1 MIRAVVVEDEPLARC
16 YLADLLAR
24 TGRVQIVGE
33 AEDARDG
40 LRLCK
45 RPGVDAV
52 FLDIRLP
59 GPDGLALGRALARL
73 PHAPLLVFVTGSAD
87 YAVAA
92 FQVHAADYLLKP
104 IEGNQVEDTV
114 RHLEQRLSERRASYT
129 APDGDRRAAR
139 PGGVERLPGRDRS
152 RDVARLLAR
161 HEIVAVLRRG
171 RRTWIHTAD
180 AEYPS
185 YYPVAR
191 VEAWLGGA
199 PFLRAAREAIVNLE
213 AVAEI
218 IHYGDRL
225 YQLRLKDRRGIVVTA
240 SRSGARCLGSLLKPH
255 L

>member
-1 MIRAVVVEDEPLARC
+1 MIRAVVVEDEPLARS
-16 YLADLLAR
+16 YLVDLLTR
-24 TGRVQIVGE
+24 TCRVQVIGE

-40 LRLCK
+40 LRLCTASE
-45 RPGVDAV
+45 VDAA

-59 GPDGLALGRALARL
+59 GPDGLGLGKALTRL
-73 PHAPLLVFVTGSAD
+73 SHPPLLIFVTGSAD

-104 IEGNQVEDTV
+104 IEAKRVEEAV
-114 RHLEQRLSERRASYT
+114 RHLEQRLREQ
-129 APDGDRRAAR
+129 RAAR
-139 PGGVERLPGRDRS
+139 TAPAGERLGERLPVRDRR
-152 RDVARLLAR
+152 RDAARLLAR

-171 RRTWIHTAD
+171 RHTWIHTAD

-191 VEAWLGGA
+191 VAAWLGGA
-199 PFLRAAREAIVNLE
+199 PFLRAAREAIVNTE

-218 IHYGDRL
+218 VHYGERL
-225 YQLRLKDRRGIVVTA
+225 YQLRLKDRPGTVIAV
-240 SRSGARCLGSLLKPH
+240 SRSGARCLASLLKPH

>member
-1 MIRAVVVEDEPLARC
+1 MIHAVVVEDEPLARR
-16 YLADLLAR
+16 YLADLLTR
-24 TGRVQIVGE
+24 TGRVEIVGE

-40 LRLCK
+40 LRLCQ
-45 RPGVDAV
+45 RPGVDAA

-59 GPDGLALGRALARL
+59 GPDGLTLARALTRL
-73 PHAPLLVFVTGSAD
+73 SPNTPLLVFVTGSAD

-104 IEGNQVEDTV
+104 IEAKRVEEAV
-114 RHLEQRLSERRASYT
+114 RHLEQRLGERRAAFV
-129 APDGDRRAAR
+129 APDRERSS
-139 PGGVERLPGRDRS
+139 ERLPVRDRC

-161 HEIVAVLRRG
+161 REILAVLRRG

-191 VEAWLGGA
+191 VAAWLGGA
-199 PFLRAAREAIVNLE
+199 PFLRASREAIVNIE

-225 YQLRLKDRRGIVVTA
+225 YQLRLKDRPGTVITV
-240 SRSGARCLGSLLKPH
+240 SRSSARCLASLLKPP

>member
-1 MIRAVVVEDEPLARC
+1 MIRAVVVEDEPLARS
-16 YLADLLAR
+16 YLVDLLTR
-24 TGRVQIVGE
+24 TGQMEVVGE

-40 LRLCK
+40 LRLCQ
-45 RPGVDAV
+45 RPGVDAA

-59 GPDGLALGRALARL
+59 GPNGLTLGKALTRL
-73 PHAPLLVFVTGSAD
+73 SHPPLLIFVTGSAD

-104 IEGNQVEDTV
+104 IEAERVKETV
-114 RHLEQRLSERRASYT
+114 RHLEQRLREQRAACG
-129 APDGDRRAAR
+129 APDRERLG
-139 PGGVERLPGRDRS
+139 ERLPVRDRR

-171 RRTWIHTAD
+171 RHTWIHTAD
-180 AEYPS
+180 AEYPT

-191 VEAWLGGA
+191 VDAWLGGA
-199 PFLRAAREAIVNLE
+199 PFLRAARDAIVNTE

-225 YQLRLKDRRGIVVTA
+225 YRLYLKDRPGTVIGV
-240 SRSGARCLGSLLKPH
+240 SRSGARSLAFLLKSH